1 VWLILTNDCFI
12 SNPVFTDGI
21 FFACIIPRLRK
32 NKLSEFIVRPK
43 PANSAL
49 RASNSAG
56 FFGLTMNPLPAQPSF
71 IFPMPRYHA
80 SKKTRHGLV
89 QQST

>member
-1 VWLILTNDCFI
+1 MWLILFNDCFI

-21 FFACIIPRLRK
+21 FFACIIPRLRE
-32 NKLSEFIVRPK
+32 NKLSVFLFCPK

-56 FFGLTMNPLPAQPSF
+56 FFGHTMNPLPAKPSF
-71 IFPMPRYHA
+71 IFRCFFAPRRVRFA
-80 SKKTRHGLV
+80 EMRE
-89 QQST
+89 